1 MHGPTSAPLTEHL
14 GVQRPGLLDEAWGD
28 VPFAMP
34 LHVVTDLHR
43 AHGPM
48 LAVNHF
54 TLPAVSPA
62 IKWRCSA
69 ANKITMGMLAITE
82 PAITIAGW
90 LTLSCFSTID
100 SQSWTVNFSSLR
112 RNTSGCRKSFQDER
126 KTKMAS
132 EARAGRITG
141 STIREKIPNSPA
153 PSTRAASRSSSGS
166 EKQYCRIQK
175 MPKALAMPGTI
186 SAR

>member
-1 MHGPTSAPLTEHL
+1 MHIDGDGMPVVLVATICAGEAEAFLPEHLQNVQPITQPPVVTPGPGQSDARPASAPLAEHL
-14 GVQRPGLLDEAWGD
+14 GVQRPGVLDEAWRD

-69 ANKITMGMLAITE
+69 ANKITIGMLASTE
-82 PAITIAGW
+82 PAIT
-90 LTLSCFSTID
+90 
-100 SQSWTVNFSSLR
+100 
-112 RNTSGCRKSFQDER
+112 
-126 KTKMAS
+126 
-132 EARAGRITG
+132 
-141 STIREKIPNSPA
+141 
-153 PSTRAASRSSSGS
+153 
-166 EKQYCRIQK
+166 
-175 MPKALAMPGTI
+175 
-186 SAR
+186 